1 MNSMMYKL
9 IMLMGLNLM
18 VFHLTLAQ
26 DASKIGVIERTRI
39 LNTAQQYCELLSK
52 HGKGDDNATIAL
64 YDLFS
69 SPSQLVFDDIDLY
82 PKEENID
89 VSRYLTRI
97 KRNYSGKINFGCAN
111 EMKSSPLYMMELEG
125 ETVALIK
132 ITKTALGSGFNK
144 RIDNVL
150 IIHPKTGKIINI
162 MKEMHEKAQLLDGAS
177 TTMRTEE
184 KNKEE
189 EVPATKPK
197 VDAGPI
203 AMVFVKGGVFRMGND
218 LGQPDESPIHVV
230 KVSDFYMGVY
240 EVTQKQWKEIMGEEN
255 NPSVYKGC
263 DDCPVETVNWY
274 EVQEFIKRLNKKTG
288 LKYRLPTEAEWEYAA
303 RGGMKTEAFRFSG
316 GDAMHEVGWYKDN
329 SMNRTHPV
337 GQKKPNELGI
347 FDMSGNVAEWCED
360 WYAPYTIEKQEDPV
374 GPLEEELFG
383 NDKRKVIRG
392 GAFRFS
398 ENISTVSDRQNAS
411 PNLDKMYLPM
421 AGVGF
426 RLAMDAVLPENEE
439 EEED

>member
-1 MNSMMYKL
+1 MIYRLLYMLSLSILLPKL
-9 IMLMGLNLM
+9 I
-18 VFHLTLAQ
+18 LAQ
-26 DASKIGVIERTRI
+26 DASKIGTIEKTRI
-39 LNTAQQYCELLSK
+39 LNTAQQYCELLTK

-69 SPSQLVFDDIDLY
+69 TPSQLVYDDIDLY

-97 KRNYSGKINFGCAN
+97 KRNYSGKINFACAN
-111 EMKSSPLYMMELEG
+111 ELKSTPLYIMEFEG
-125 ETVALIK
+125 ETVALITL
-132 ITKTALGSGFNK
+132 TKTALGSGFNK

-162 MKEMHEKAQLLDGAS
+162 MKEMHTTAKPLDINSS
-177 TTMRTEE
+177 TSRTEE
-184 KNKEE
+184 TLKNE
-189 EVPATKPK
+189 EVPSSKPK

-203 AMVFVKGGVFRMGND
+203 SMVFVKGGNFRMGND

-230 KVSDFYMGVY
+230 KMSDFYIGVY
-240 EVTQKQWKEIMGEEN
+240 EITQKQWKEIMGADN
-255 NPSVYKGC
+255 NPSIYKGC
-263 DDCPVETVNWY
+263 DDCPVETVDWNQA
-274 EVQEFIKRLNKKTG
+274 QEFIKKLNKKTG
-288 LKYRLPTEAEWEYAA
+288 LQYRLPTEAEWEYAA
-303 RGGMKTEAFRFSG
+303 KGGVKTQAFKFCG
-316 GDAMHEVGWYKDN
+316 GDAMYEVGWYKDN

-347 FDMSGNVAEWCED
+347 FDMSGNVSEWCED
-360 WYAPYTIEKQEDPV
+360 WYAPYTIEKQEDPI
-374 GPLEEELFG
+374 GPLETELFG

-398 ENISTVSDRQNAS
+398 ENISTVSDRQNAA
-411 PNLDKMYLPM
+411 PNLDKNYLPM

-426 RLAMDAVLPENEE
+426 RLAMNAVLPEP
-439 EEED
+439 EEDEE